1 MMFKFYQPQKKEQ
14 KMIKPTVVWDEEYF
28 NVKIFPTSVPVGITH
43 YRAFDLMVALAEAL
57 KIATPVH
64 TPSATTPPDP
74 ALLLAQRI
82 ASISAETGLKPRL
95 VYNIV
100 NHIDWQEEDKA
111 EKAKQAAVPQENNTD
126 GSVAQLLR
134 IAGEVGLHDS
144 AALTAIANRI
154 LAGEIY

>member
-82 ASISAETGLKPRL
+82 ASISAETGLKPGMVGRIIQSL
-95 VYNIV
+95 K
-100 NHIDWQEEDKA
+100 WEAEAAA
-111 EKAKQAAVPQENNTD
+111 EKAKEAAAPQENPTD
-126 GSVAQLLR
+126 G
-134 IAGEVGLHDS
+134 
-144 AALTAIANRI
+144 
-154 LAGEIY
+154 